1 LRRSLLTVENAAYIG
16 LSRQMTLRRELDI
29 AANNIANADT
39 TGFKVEQLM
48 VSAEVGENARNASI
62 RPGASFVLDRG
73 VGRDFGQGSLQQTG
87 RDLDFAID
95 GEGVFFR
102 IQDGGGEA
110 YTRDGAF
117 TVGPEGELVTKAG
130 LPVLG
135 DGAPIVIDP
144 VRGPISVATDGTIS
158 QQGQPVGRLDLARFD
173 TLSVLSKDGDGL
185 YRNASNAAPID
196 ATGVQVRQ
204 GMLEGSNVNP
214 LIEITQ
220 LIEISRAYERATKM
234 IDNLQD
240 LSRRSVE
247 RLGRAN

>member
-1 LRRSLLTVENAAYIG
+1 VENAAYIG

-39 TGFKVEQLM
+39 TGFKVEQLLLGTEIG
-48 VSAEVGENARNASI
+48 ARARNDSI

-73 VGRDFGQGSLQQTG
+73 VGRDFSQGSLQQTG
-87 RDLDFAID
+87 RDLDFAVD
-95 GEGVFFR
+95 GEGVFFKV
-102 IQDGGGEA
+102 QDGATEA

-117 TVGPEGELVTKAG
+117 TISPEGELVTKAG

-135 DGAPIVIDP
+135 EGGPIVIDP
-144 VRGPISVATDGTIS
+144 AQGPITVADDGNIS
-158 QQGQPVGRLDLARFD
+158 QNGIAIGQLGLARFD
-173 TLSVLSKDGDGL
+173 NLAVLSKEGDGL
-185 YRNASNAAPID
+185 YRNASNATPID
-196 ATGVQVRQ
+196 AAGAQVRQ

-214 LIEITQ
+214 LVEITQ

-234 IDNLQD
+234 IENVTE

-247 RLGRAN
+247 RLGRSS

>member
-1 LRRSLLTVENAAYIG
+1 MKEPRAKVENAAYIG

-39 TGFKVEQLM
+39 TGFKVEQLLLGT
-48 VSAEVGENARNASI
+48 EIGNRARNDAI
-62 RPGASFVLDRG
+62 RPGVSFVLDQG
-73 VGRDFGQGSLQQTG
+73 VGRDFSQGSLEQTG
-87 RDLDFAID
+87 RSLDFAIE

-102 IQDGGGEA
+102 VQDGAGEA

-117 TVGPEGELVTKAG
+117 TIDPQGVLVTKGG

-135 DGAPIVIDP
+135 DG
-144 VRGPISVATDGTIS
+144 GPITVDPAAGSITVADDGNIS
-158 QQGQPVGRLDLARFD
+158 QDGVTIGRLQLARFD
-173 TLSVLSKDGDGL
+173 NLAVLSKEGDGL
-185 YRNASNAAPID
+185 YRNASNTVPID
-196 ATGVQVRQ
+196 AAGAQVRQ

-214 LIEITQ
+214 LTEITN

-234 IDNLQD
+234 IENVSE

>member
-1 LRRSLLTVENAAYIG
+1 VENAAYIG

-29 AANNIANADT
+29 AANNIANANT

-48 VSAEVGENARNASI
+48 VSAEIGGRARNDSI
-62 RPGASFVLDRG
+62 RPGASFVLDQG
-73 VGRDFGQGSLQQTG
+73 VGRDFAQGSLDQTG

-117 TVGPEGELVTKAG
+117 TISPEGELVTKAG

-135 DGAPIVIDP
+135 DGGPIVIDP
-144 VRGPISVATDGTIS
+144 AQGPMTVASDGTIS
-158 QQGQPVGRLDLARFD
+158 QQGLPVGRLDLARFD
-173 TLSVLSKDGDGL
+173 ALAVLSKDGDGL
-185 YRNASNAAPID
+185 YRNASNAAPIE

-204 GMLEGSNVNP
+204 GMLESSNVNP

-247 RLGRAN
+247 RLGKPN

>member
-1 LRRSLLTVENAAYIG
+1 MENAAYIG

-39 TGFKVEQLM
+39 TGFKVEQLLLGT
-48 VSAEVGENARNASI
+48 EVGGRARNDSI

-73 VGRDFGQGSLQQTG
+73 VGRDFSQGSLQQTG

-95 GEGVFFR
+95 GEGVFFK
-102 IQDGGGEA
+102 IQDGATEA

-117 TVGPEGELVTKAG
+117 TISPEGELVTKAG

-135 DGAPIVIDP
+135 DGGPIVIDP
-144 VRGPISVATDGTIS
+144 ARGPITVADDGNIS
-158 QQGQPVGRLDLARFD
+158 QDGVAIGQLGLARFD
-173 TLSVLSKDGDGL
+173 TLAVLSKDGDGL
-185 YRNASNAAPID
+185 YRNASNATPID
-196 ATGVQVRQ
+196 AAGAQVRQ

-214 LIEITQ
+214 LVEITQ

-234 IDNLQD
+234 IENVTE

-247 RLGRAN
+247 RLGRSS